1 MRGGWKR
8 DPLGSIR
15 CNAEG
20 MIFAALLVASSL
32 PFAGSLAA
40 PGCCPPPYPPPP
52 QQPEGRFC
60 CRSPN
65 CSTCPT
71 LYPSSVPAVP
81 PSDVKIVLTP
91 LASEAMC
98 ATGGGSSLQAGG
110 VLCIR
115 NCGGATSDH
124 AYVLHQVESSTVG
137 NVQSTCAD
145 CCILSY
151 DTLQVC
157 ARSPCEKPM
166 PLISAPTSRPVAPP

>member
-1 MRGGWKR
+1 MRR
-8 DPLGSIR
+8 
-15 CNAEG
+15 NVEG
-20 MIFAALLVASSL
+20 IIFAALLIASSL

-115 NCGGATSDH
+115 NCGGATGDH

-137 NVQSTCAD
+137 NVQSTCTD
-145 CCILSY
+145 CCILNY
-151 DTLQVC
+151 DTPQVLKC
-157 ARSPCEKPM
+157 SCT
-166 PLISAPTSRPVAPP
+166 L